1 MKISLFKSVSLLAF
15 LAVSTSG
22 AIAAEKAPSPDTVR
36 AIVDG
41 QKFTYA
47 DIMKE
52 KAGLPKQYQSEPDSK
67 LFPALEDQV
76 IGAFVVYKAAK
87 AEGLENKP
95 EVKQSIEKAVEG
107 IVSQAYLLEK
117 VKGKITD
124 AALKEKYDEIVKKF
138 PEEKEAHLRH
148 ILVSD
153 KETAQAV
160 IKALKNG
167 TDFKKL
173 AQQKSKDGT
182 AKDGGDLG
190 FMRKSELPQE
200 LADAAFALSPGAY
213 SSEPI
218 KTDFGWH
225 VLKIE
230 EIRDAKP
237 PKFDEI
243 KNELKALMTQE
254 AIMGIIK
261 DLRAKAKIELFDA
274 DGKPVPEEKEK
285 EKAAADASK
294 APKAEAEKK

>member
-1 MKISLFKSVSLLAF
+1 MKVSLFKSASFFALLAIT
-15 LAVSTSG
+15 TSG
-22 AIAAEKAPSPDTVR
+22 AMAVPSSDTVR

-52 KAGLPKQYQSEPDSK
+52 KSGLPKQYQSEPDSK

-76 IGAFVVYKAAK
+76 IGAFVVFKAAK
-87 AEGLENKP
+87 ADGFENNP
-95 EVKQSIEKAVEG
+95 EVKKSIEKAVEG

-124 AALKEKYDEIVKKF
+124 ASLKEKYDEIVKKF

-153 KETAQAV
+153 KETAQSI

-173 AQQKSKDGT
+173 AQSKSKDGT

-190 FMRKSELPQE
+190 YMRKSELPQE
-200 LADAAFALSPGAY
+200 LADAAFALAPGAY
-213 SSEPI
+213 SSEPV
-218 KTDFGWH
+218 KSDFGWH
-225 VLKIE
+225 VLKVE

-254 AIMGIIK
+254 AIMGTIK
-261 DLRAKAKIELFDA
+261 DLRSKSKIELFDEN
-274 DGKPVPEEKEK
+274 GKPVVEEKK
-285 EKAAADASK
+285 E
-294 APKAEAEKK
+294 APKAEEKKS